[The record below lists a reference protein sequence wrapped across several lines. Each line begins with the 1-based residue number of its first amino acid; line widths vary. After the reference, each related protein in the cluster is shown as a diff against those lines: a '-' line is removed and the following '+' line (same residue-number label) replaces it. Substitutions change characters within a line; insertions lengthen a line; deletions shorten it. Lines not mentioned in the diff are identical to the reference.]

1 MNRYI
6 YIICVVL
13 SALSL
18 LLLGSCG
25 NGDADGDEGQTYLV
39 RGTVSLDS
47 TYVDG
52 NKLVLFTDN
61 HRALT
66 MDTIR
71 IAKDGSFEH
80 EGHTNGLD
88 ELYLCCNE
96 GELCR
101 FYASGN
107 MEVSLSVSATQEEG
121 VKVEYLQ
128 SPTDSINDW
137 LQQQKTSLDGKV
149 RNISRGTIDSLI
161 RSYPTDVRVTLL
173 LREQMAAFNDSLY
186 IRQCLGSLK
195 DVAKPDWI
203 KKSIDITLSAMGS
216 GKKNSNSR
224 RLQSATFEL
233 ADTIIDLS
241 TSRSDYLLVC
251 FWADYSKPSIDT
263 LRALAKLIDNEYDN
277 KRVTFMSCCLHAEDS
292 AMWRIRTNFLSGKH
306 TWVKGGFSD
315 PRMRAWDVQQVPGII
330 LMDMYC
336 NQQQRNVWGQDL
348 RKALD
353 RLPNR
358 VGYQKKN

>member
-13 SALSL
+13 CTLSML
-18 LLLGSCG
+18 VFGSCG
-25 NGDADGDEGQTYLV
+25 NGGADGDGGETYLV
-39 RGTVSLDS
+39 KGTLSADS
-47 TYVDG
+47 TYVFG

-80 EGHTNGLD
+80 EGQTNGLD
-88 ELYLCCNE
+88 ELYLCNDE

-107 MEVSLSVSATQEEG
+107 MEVNMTIVGSQEEG
-121 VKVEYLQ
+121 VKVEYQ
-128 SPTDSINDW
+128 QQADSINAW
-137 LQQQKTSLDGKV
+137 LQHQKALLDGKV
-149 RNISRGTIDSLI
+149 RNISRSTIDSLI
-161 RSYPTDVRVTLL
+161 RNYPTDVRVTLL

-195 DVAKPDWI
+195 DAAKPDWI
-203 KKSIDITLSAMGS
+203 KKSIDVTLSAMGS
-216 GKKNSNSR
+216 GKKNPNNR
-224 RLQSATFEL
+224 RLQTATFEL

-263 LRALAKLIDNEYDN
+263 LRALAKLIDTEYDH

-292 AMWRIRTNFLSGKH
+292 AMWRIRTNFLNGNH

-315 PRMRAWDVQQVPGII
+315 PRMRAWNVQQVPGVI

-336 NQQQRNVWGQDL
+336 NQQQRNVWGDEL

-358 VGYQKKN
+358 IGYQKKN